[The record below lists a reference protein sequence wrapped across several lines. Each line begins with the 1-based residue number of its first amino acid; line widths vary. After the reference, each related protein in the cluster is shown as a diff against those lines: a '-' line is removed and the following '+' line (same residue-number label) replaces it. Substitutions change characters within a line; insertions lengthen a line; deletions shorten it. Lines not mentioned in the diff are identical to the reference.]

1 MRELQVKGITKLSD
15 QRGDVNMSNMN
26 SRKRKIVYPYLKEK
40 FGAYCQMCQALE
52 SERELVIDHID
63 NNNSNDN
70 PNNWQ
75 FLCRSCNYIK
85 NPRLKERKEPLDVC
99 VGVSRPFDIPSEIK
113 INREREPLFRKYVEE
128 EVKANVQ
135 VLEQELINS
144 GAEKLGLSPRTT
156 DRYLKKM
163 YSSIGKLQRIKT
175 KTECYIIMKG

>member
-1 MRELQVKGITKLSD
+1 MTIIKLTAEHMKVK
-15 QRGDVNMSNMN
+15 QEN
-26 SRKRKIVYPYLKEK
+26 
-40 FGAYCQMCQALE
+40 A
-52 SERELVIDHID
+52 
-63 NNNSNDN
+63 
-70 PNNWQ
+70 
-75 FLCRSCNYIK
+75 
-85 NPRLKERKEPLDVC
+85 LDVC

>member
-1 MRELQVKGITKLSD
+1 
-15 QRGDVNMSNMN
+15 
-26 SRKRKIVYPYLKEK
+26 
-40 FGAYCQMCQALE
+40 MCQALE

-70 PNNWQ
+70 SNNWQ

-85 NPRLKERKEPLDVC
+85 NPRFKERKEPLDVC
-99 VGVSRPFDIPSEIK
+99 VGVARPFDIPSEIK